1 MYGKPSAKPRT
12 IRRRSTGYKKSTYRR
27 RPVPSRFNNN
37 RKRYTKSKQ
46 LSSFI
51 NNVAETKLIPCIQQ
65 DERNPAPV
73 QTGAQ
78 ATFLSFNTGLNAS
91 FTSSVPI
98 DGILLGQGTGF
109 NQRTGNYVYY
119 KKMHGVIR
127 TEMNAGTNDPPI
139 QFRTI
144 ICKLR
149 RQNTP
154 EGVTPSAATSL
165 FLDNAGEPFGHE
177 TGGKNGLDL
186 MMQMT
191 NKRQWVIYKD
201 VKYILQP
208 YNDFNPTGTGLNIIY
223 NHYPASKEMQFNL
236 PFYKKAYMTQSN
248 LPEDMAYRYIMVTY
262 GHTLGRSGIVASS
275 FEQSFRGTTSFADV

>member
-1 MYGKPSAKPRT
+1 MYGKPASKPRT
-12 IRRRSTGYKKSTYRR
+12 FRRRTTTTKKSTYRR

-37 RKRYTKSKQ
+37 RKRYQKSKS
-46 LSSFI
+46 LSTYI
-51 NNVAETKLIPCIQQ
+51 NNVAETKLLAAVEQN
-65 DERNPAPV
+65 ERQPAPV

-78 ATFLSFNTGLNAS
+78 ATFISFNTGLNAS
-91 FTSSVPI
+91 FTSSLPI
-98 DGILLGQGTGF
+98 DGILCGQGTGF
-109 NQRTGNYVYY
+109 NQRTGNYIYY

-127 TEMNAGTNDPPI
+127 TEMNTGTNDPPI

-165 FLDNAGEPFGHE
+165 FLDNAGQPFGHE
-177 TGGKNGLDL
+177 TGGKTGLDL

-201 VKYILQP
+201 MKYVLQP
-208 YNDFNPTGTGLNIIY
+208 YNDFVSGSTNIIY
-223 NHYPASKEMQFNL
+223 NHYPACKEVQFNL
-236 PFYKKAYMTQSN
+236 PFYKKAFITSSN
-248 LPEDMAYRYIMVTY
+248 LPEDMAYRYVIVTY
-262 GHTLGRSGIVASS
+262 GHTLGRSGIPATTY
-275 FEQSFRGTTSFADV
+275 EQSFRGTTSFADV